1 VGAFNLMRRQAYLES
16 GTLKAVSMRIDD
28 DIQLGKIIKNK
39 GFNQEFLIGKGLLS
53 VEWYSSFKGMVDG
66 LTKNFFTIFNYNI
79 GLVFVYTLL
88 LILFYIVPLFG
99 VFLTSGTTQYLNG
112 FILLS
117 LLFLFWDN
125 SSVYRLNRWYAFG
138 FLLASLLLTYML
150 WKSTLTTLFDRGVN
164 WRGTH
169 YPLKELKTY
178 RSKN

>member
-1 VGAFNLMRRQAYLES
+1 M
-16 GTLKAVSMRIDD
+16 
-28 DIQLGKIIKNK
+28 
-39 GFNQEFLIGKGLLS
+39 LS

-88 LILFYIVPLFG
+88 LILFYIVPLFE

-164 WRGTH
+164 WRGTY

-178 RSKN
+178 RSKNWLYSRL